1 MGFGIL
7 IPMNSP
13 MGMILGIISII
24 IILIFVLLIIGSIFS
39 SLISGI
45 VNFIGII
52 NDEKDLWYHKKDKNY
67 GIAFLC
73 SLLLPFSGSLYLKEN
88 ITSLIVT
95 ILSIIMI
102 FVTMF
107 GLLTIPDFYYHN
119 GYVITLLVI
128 LWIISLLSLL
138 LNIRQYNKYKSYYP
152 ENKESELSF
161 INDKILIAIPIII
174 FILFLS
180 VNVMV
185 MNDTSDKLYENDH
198 YSLVYP
204 NNYVIGIRDNTEGS
218 SGVIFTDFDCLDS
231 NGQITVATNKA
242 FSSSWEESKNKS
254 LNYYKELGAPVKY
267 NGTKT
272 IDGVK
277 GYILEYE
284 GHWITYKFI
293 TGGTEY
299 TITFTNSYDC
309 MDNILNSFKFK

>member
-1 MGFGIL
+1 M
-7 IPMNSP
+7 
-13 MGMILGIISII
+13 
-24 IILIFVLLIIGSIFS
+24 
-39 SLISGI
+39 
-45 VNFIGII
+45 
-52 NDEKDLWYHKKDKNY
+52 
-67 GIAFLC
+67 
-73 SLLLPFSGSLYLKEN
+73 PFSGGLYLKEN

-107 GLLTIPDFYYHN
+107 GLLSIPDFYYHN
-119 GYVITLLVI
+119 GYVITLLAI

-204 NNYVIGIRDNTEGS
+204 NNYVIGI
-218 SGVIFTDFDCLDS
+218 
-231 NGQITVATNKA
+231 K
-242 FSSSWEESKNKS
+242 
-254 LNYYKELGAPVKY
+254 PVKDK
-267 NGTKT
+267 NGN
-272 IDGVK
+272 I
-277 GYILEYE
+277 
-284 GHWITYKFI
+284 FI
-293 TGGTEY
+293 
-299 TITFTNSYDC
+299 ISYSS
-309 MDNILNSFKFK
+309 DNNIYLSEFN